1 MSQWQ
6 CEKKLARRL
15 FNFGV
20 VNTTDDDCEQQMPS
34 VALRLQQL
42 IAPAV
47 RRRSAWFN
55 STTIAWLISY
65 VVWRQVEQE
74 TVLTINICTYFVFE
88 TRISPESS
96 VWEGSDCSS
105 KINDANFQLPL
116 CNSIRGVNPGVP
128 GGGGFGTPNNWYGVP
143 YYYKGTHNISGGTSV
158 REYVFYVFFKFQKRV
173 FYVFFL
179 KWHVKKT

>member
-6 CEKKLARRL
+6 CENKLARRL

-42 IAPAV
+42 IALAV
-47 RRRSAWFN
+47 RRRSAW
-55 STTIAWLISY
+55 LISS

-105 KINDANFQLPL
+105 KINDANFL
-116 CNSIRGVNPGVP
+116 CVMPSEASILGCR
-128 GGGGFGTPNNWYGVP
+128 GGGALAPPIIGMGCLTIIRAPIIFRVEP
-143 YYYKGTHNISGGTSV
+143 
-158 REYVFYVFFKFQKRV
+158 VFDNTYFT
-173 FYVFFL
+173 FFL
-179 KWHVKKT
+179 NSKNAFFTFFWNDMSKKRRISEQSEYR